1 MPCLTDEDW
10 DDIVKAAST
19 SAYDDE
25 DEKYGNYILD

>member
-10 DDIVKAAST
+10 DDIVKVAST

-25 DEKYGNYILD
+25 DEKYWVLLS